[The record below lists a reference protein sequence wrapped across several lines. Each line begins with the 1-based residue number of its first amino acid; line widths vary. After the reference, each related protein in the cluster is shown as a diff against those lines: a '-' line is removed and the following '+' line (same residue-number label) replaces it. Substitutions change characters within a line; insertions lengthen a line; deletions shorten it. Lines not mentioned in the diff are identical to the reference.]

1 MGARSGGG
9 AGGGMG
15 ARAAAREFKARTSQA
30 RTPFE
35 KGSAGYK
42 EAQAMANMVF
52 NSADTSWSGY
62 GGNFLSQSLAG
73 SSWDMAADRVKF
85 ATDFVSKKGNDFEKS
100 VAASIAKTIRPSG
113 KGKKVAFVS
122 QKQAWVMGKALSEM
136 HVKASDFPW

>member
-15 ARAAAREFKARTSQA
+15 ARAAAREFKARTSQT

-42 EAQAMANMVF
+42 EAQAMANTVF
-52 NSADTSWSGY
+52 NSADHSWGGY
-62 GGNFLSQSLAG
+62 GSSMSKSLAA
-73 SSWDMAADRVKF
+73 SDWDMAADRVKF
-85 ATDFVSKKGNDFEKS
+85 ATDFVSKKGNAFEKS
-100 VAASIAKTIRPSG
+100 VAESIAKTIRPSG

>member
-42 EAQAMANMVF
+42 EAQAMSNIVF
-52 NSADTSWSGY
+52 NSASESGY
-62 GGNFLSQSLAG
+62 GMLGG
-73 SSWDMAADRVKF
+73 SSWEMASEKVQF
-85 ATDFVSKKGNDFEKS
+85 ATDFVSKNGNAFEKS
-100 VAASIAKTIRPSG
+100 VAQSIAKTVRPKG
-113 KGKKVAFVS
+113 KGKQVAFVS

-136 HVKASDFPW
+136 HVKASDFPWS